1 LTSEMYM
8 GPYWKVQLIVDFK
21 SLEFVMEHKSIPTG
35 KTSGV
40 TVVLDQNFS
49 ERRVN
54 YTVTVCA
61 QKRNAILAAKTC
73 VANIVA
79 DVRNVSAIVH
89 YMKIINYHSLNL
101 IFRFS
106 LHRIAFV
113 RLVKAHALISL
124 TVSTVAYA
132 HSHDQPMTSRTAL
145 AETR

>member
-1 LTSEMYM
+1 M
-8 GPYWKVQLIVDFK
+8 GPYWKVRLIVDFK

-40 TVVLDQNFS
+40 TVALDQNFS

-79 DVRNVSAIVH
+79 DVKNVSATLH
-89 YMKIINYHSLNL
+89 YMKIINYHLLN
-101 IFRFS
+101 IFFRFS

-113 RLVKAHALISL
+113 
-124 TVSTVAYA
+124 
-132 HSHDQPMTSRTAL
+132 
-145 AETR
+145 